1 MVDDLLCRGTPVD
14 TVNFHDELEGP
25 SGFECS
31 EGSRKI
37 LTVGND
43 IDYCGLNISMT
54 VSEGEISYSIDQ
66 IEGLVEMLD
75 DLGMSDQY
83 VHPPCHLLISYCQ
96 ILPY

>member
-1 MVDDLLCRGTPVD
+1 M
-14 TVNFHDELEGP
+14 NFHDELEGP

-37 LTVGND
+37 LTVK
-43 IDYCGLNISMT
+43 NISMT

-75 DLGMSDQY
+75 DLGMSDQP
-83 VHPPCHLLISYCQ
+83 VRSSPMPSLDLLLSDTTLLNDNDTAWAKSAQ
-96 ILPY
+96 GQ